1 MKYYTYVLKSEK
13 DNKYYYGFTK
23 DLIERLKQHNN
34 SDITAT
40 KYRTPLKLVYYEVCF
55 NKKDALKREKYFKTH
70 HGKMFL
76 KNRLKNYLNS
86 FSNSR

>member
-1 MKYYTYVLKSEK
+1 
-13 DNKYYYGFTK
+13 
-23 DLIERLKQHNN
+23 
-34 SDITAT
+34 
-40 KYRTPLKLVYYEVCF
+40 LKLVYYEVCF